1 MPELPEVETIKRQ
14 LVGKVTGLNIQ
25 KIEILKPKLFK
36 GNSEDIIG
44 AKIEKISRRAKMFVI
59 DLVNRRPTLINKT
72 QTNAETKLHL
82 LIHLKMTGQLI
93 YVDKNGAYGGGH
105 PIPPFNLTVPNV
117 YSHIIFDFTD
127 GSRLYFNDLRQF
139 GWIKVLSSEELD
151 KEFEKIGIEPFSKEF
166 TFSYFI
172 KILEKKKKS
181 PIKLVLMDQA
191 LMVGIGNIYA
201 NEICFMAHVMPDRK
215 IETLNKKEME
225 KIYDAIF
232 VILNSAIKYQ
242 GTSAVDY
249 VTLEGKTGSYD
260 QHLMVYGKTG
270 EPCPNKC
277 SGNVEKIKLGG
288 RGTFFCRSCQR

>member
-1 MPELPEVETIKRQ
+1 MPELPEVETIKKQ
-14 LVGKVTGLNIQ
+14 LEKKVIGLTIKDVVIN
-25 KIEILKPKLFK
+25 KPKLFK
-36 GNSEDIIG
+36 GEPEDIIG
-44 AKIEKISRRAKMFVI
+44 AKIISVERRAKMFVI
-59 DLVNRRPTLINKT
+59 DLDNCK
-72 QTNAETKLHL
+72 HL

-105 PIPPFNLTVPNV
+105 PIPPFNFTVPNV
-117 YSHIIFDFTD
+117 YSHIIFDFAD
-127 GSRLYFNDLRQF
+127 GSKLYFNDLRQF

-151 KEFEKIGIEPFSKEF
+151 KEFEKTGIEPFSKEF
-166 TFSYFI
+166 TLPRFI
-172 KILEKKKKS
+172 EILNQKKKS

-215 IETLNKKEME
+215 IESLNKKEMKE
-225 KIYDAIF
+225 IYDAIF

-242 GTSAVDY
+242 STSAVDY

-260 QHLMVYGKTG
+260 QHLMVYGKAG

-277 SGNVEKIKLGG
+277 SGTIEKIKLGG